1 MKRFVQYLLMRK
13 FQAEHDG
20 RLAPELIDRSLIIA
34 YKEFLLSEKLE
45 HTTVDRHLATLRSF
59 FTWLEQDG
67 IVSKNPADGV
77 RFLNP
82 RRLSKTVGLSDEE
95 VRRILG
101 LPDLH
106 TRAGALHYAI
116 LMVLL
121 HCGLRR
127 SELCALT
134 NASVGT
140 ERGHQVIRLRGK
152 GNSERVIPLV
162 PPVWNAIRWYRR
174 ISFREDGVTEEP
186 LFTPVKNNRT
196 GDLGKALDPSS
207 VFYIVAKYARL
218 AGVTQKIS
226 PHSCRA
232 TAISN
237 ARDRNVPDRAIQ
249 EFAGWSTPD
258 MITRYDKRKTAVEK
272 SAALAIHYGVENE
285 RAPSLD
291 RETEE
296 IAENENSQDPS
307 ALGFDLINSNA
318 KDQPQGVGV

>member
-1 MKRFVQYLLMRK
+1 
-13 FQAEHDG
+13 
-20 RLAPELIDRSLIIA
+20 
-34 YKEFLLSEKLE
+34 
-45 HTTVDRHLATLRSF
+45 
-59 FTWLEQDG
+59 
-67 IVSKNPADGV
+67 
-77 RFLNP
+77 
-82 RRLSKTVGLSDEE
+82 
-95 VRRILG
+95 
-101 LPDLH
+101 
-106 TRAGALHYAI
+106 
-116 LMVLL
+116 
-121 HCGLRR
+121 
-127 SELCALT
+127 
-134 NASVGT
+134 
-140 ERGHQVIRLRGK
+140 VIRLRGK